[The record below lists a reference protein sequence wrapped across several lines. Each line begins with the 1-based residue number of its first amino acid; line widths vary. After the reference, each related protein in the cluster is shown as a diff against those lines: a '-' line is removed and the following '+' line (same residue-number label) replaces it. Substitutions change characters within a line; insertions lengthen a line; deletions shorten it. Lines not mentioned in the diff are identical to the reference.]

1 MAVELAEM
9 QQQMAGKSTGRAGPP
24 QQQEEQTAA
33 KAVGRL
39 DNEAVV
45 EAAVSAI
52 TTALQQ
58 HFIFAGGQ
66 PKSSPR
72 TPWYSPPPLSRRSKG
87 QQHLHR

>member
-1 MAVELAEM
+1 MTVELAEM

-45 EAAVSAI
+45 EAAVSAS
-52 TTALQQ
+52 TRALQ
-58 HFIFAGGQ
+58 
-66 PKSSPR
+66 
-72 TPWYSPPPLSRRSKG
+72 
-87 QQHLHR
+87 